1 MNDKMKPV
9 VNGDSAPLAPFF
21 CDGSKG
27 APVVIIID
35 DDNAVREYLK
45 FILEREG
52 MKVFEAVDG
61 NNGLNIATATPP
73 SLIITDLIM
82 PEKDGIET
90 IQEIRNRFPQCGVI
104 AMSGA
109 VNSDAYLSMARLLG
123 ANSVVQKPFTR
134 DILMNAVR
142 ETVAEKNHPAKKQN
156 RLNKNRTGP
165 TL

>member
-1 MNDKMKPV
+1 MNDKTNSV
-9 VNGDSAPLAPFF
+9 GNGDCARPAAFGGDDSE
-21 CDGSKG
+21 D
-27 APVVIIID
+27 APVVILID
-35 DDNAVREYLK
+35 DDRAVREYIK

-52 MKVFEAVDG
+52 MIVFEAVDG
-61 NNGLNIATATPP
+61 NNGLSVATSTTP
-73 SLIITDLIM
+73 SLIITDLVM

-90 IQEIRNRFPQCGVI
+90 IQEIRSRFPQCGVV

-142 ETVAEKNHPAKKQN
+142 ETLAIKNHPSMDRSRFTESGQA
-156 RLNKNRTGP
+156 
-165 TL
+165 